1 MILFPAIDL
10 KDGKAVRLLRGD
22 LDQVTVFNDEPVEQ
36 ALKFERQ
43 GFTWLHVV
51 DLNGAVQGRSV
62 NGGTVEAIAWS
73 AELKIQLGGGIRTVA
88 DVHYWLDR
96 GVERVVLGTIA
107 VTAPEI
113 VVEACKQFPDRV
125 AVGIDARGGL
135 VATDGWTVTTDIR
148 ALDHAKRMQ
157 DAGVSAIIY
166 TDIDR
171 DGAMGG
177 VNIAETVALAS
188 GLSIPV
194 IASGGVG
201 SMQDL
206 LAVRAA
212 EKDGIAGVICGRAL
226 YDGSVDAG
234 EAIALFPG

>member
-1 MILFPAIDL
+1 
-10 KDGKAVRLLRGD
+10 
-22 LDQVTVFNDEPVEQ
+22 VFNDEPVEQ

-51 DLNGAVQGRSV
+51 DLNGAIAGRSV
-62 NGGTVEAIAWS
+62 NGGTIEAIAWS

-88 DVHYWLDR
+88 DVNYWLDR

-107 VTAPEI
+107 VTEPEI
-113 VVEACKQFPDRV
+113 VIEACKLFPDRV
-125 AVGIDARGGL
+125 AVGIDARGGF

-148 ALDHAKRMQ
+148 ASDHAKRMQ

-171 DGAMGG
+171 DGALGG
-177 VNIAETVALAS
+177 VNIAETIELAR
-188 GLSIPV
+188 GLEIPV

-234 EAIALFPG
+234 EAIALFTS